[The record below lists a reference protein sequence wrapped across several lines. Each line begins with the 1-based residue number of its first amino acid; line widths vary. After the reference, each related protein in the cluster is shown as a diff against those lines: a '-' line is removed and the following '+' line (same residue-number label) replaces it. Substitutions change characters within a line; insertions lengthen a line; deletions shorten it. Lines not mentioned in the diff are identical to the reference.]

1 MSSLIEQMQHHVSVR
16 DFEPTPLSTTVKQQL
31 IAAAQSGSS
40 SNFVQAFSII
50 EVTDPVIRDEIA
62 TISQSAA
69 YVKQTGTFYV
79 FVADL
84 YRQATLLEK
93 AGQSLA
99 GIQNRKPY

>member
-1 MSSLIEQMQHHVSVR
+1 MQHHVSVR

-69 YVKQTGTFYV
+69 YVKQTGTF
-79 FVADL
+79 
-84 YRQATLLEK
+84 
-93 AGQSLA
+93 
-99 GIQNRKPY
+99 